1 MDNEDKAFK
10 IVGPDNLPIRPRIVV
25 CPQCGA
31 GKDKIVP
38 SAGFGIPH
46 LVCNRCGFENFEE
59 VKSA

>member
-1 MDNEDKAFK
+1 MNEDKALL
-10 IVGPDNLPIRPRIVV
+10 IVGPDSLPVKPNITC

-31 GKDKIVP
+31 GKKDIVP

-46 LVCNRCGFENFEE
+46 LVCNRCGFENFDE